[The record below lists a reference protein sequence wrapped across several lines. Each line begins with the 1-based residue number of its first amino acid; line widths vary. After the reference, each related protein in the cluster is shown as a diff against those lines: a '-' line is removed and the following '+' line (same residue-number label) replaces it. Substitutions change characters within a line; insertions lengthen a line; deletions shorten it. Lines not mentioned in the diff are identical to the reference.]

1 VKIGALLLAWIAS
14 SIAGAQET
22 TTHGATLA
30 DLFPAGEVAA
40 LSRTLPADREVKF
53 RVRAPAGAPATGVIV
68 FISPG
73 DSGELPAGWAAVLDA
88 KHLQWIAADGFGN
101 ARPTAERMLVAVMAA
116 RLAVQIGPTDK
127 QRRYVAGMSG
137 GGRVASQVITHF
149 PQLFAGAIFIVGA
162 DYSMP
167 EDPALPGILATRRMV
182 FITGSRDFNHREMK
196 SVHSRYRKWGAKL
209 LMIDQPGFGHE
220 MATAEQLTTAI
231 EFLDLR

>member
-1 VKIGALLLAWIAS
+1 MLLAWLAS
-14 SIAGAQET
+14 NIAGAQET
-22 TTHGATLA
+22 TLHTATLA
-30 DLFPAGEVAA
+30 DLFPASEVAS
-40 LSRTLPADREVKF
+40 LSKTLPADREVKF
-53 RVRAPAGAPATGVIV
+53 RARAPSGAPATGVIV

-101 ARPTAERMLVAVMAA
+101 SRPTAERMLVAVMALKLAA
-116 RLAVQIGPTDK
+116 RIQLMDANRHYI
-127 QRRYVAGMSG
+127 AGMSG

-167 EDPALPGILATRRMV
+167 GDPAMRELLATRRMV

-196 SVHSRYRKWGAKL
+196 STHTRYQKARVANL
-209 LMIDQPGFGHE
+209 LMIDQPGHGHE
-220 MATAEQLTTAI
+220 LATPEQLTAAI
-231 EFLDLR
+231 EFLEAR